1 LSLFVTRER
10 KLEKVKIIENIRREF
25 SFISGNY
32 RVLIISWIIMDLAM
46 EMPSPNFQYYV
57 QALGGTGLELGII
70 GLANFLALAIVAFP
84 GGYLADK
91 YGRRRLITTMTFG
104 MAMSYLFFAFAIS
117 WHFILIGTLL
127 NSVCLIYQPALF
139 AMVQD
144 SVPTERR
151 GMGSSLTQ
159 LIHGA
164 FNTPGPI
171 IAGFLFLKFGLVMS
185 MRLIYLLMT
194 LLFLIAA
201 VWRLRLTETMRNRD
215 PIQLKYF
222 VSSYPTAIRES
233 LKVWKIVPRSTL
245 WLFVGQIIVMFG
257 MALIQVINAV
267 YARDVLLIPEE
278 QWWLT
283 FIPLLLMMI
292 VASIPIGMMID
303 RMGRKIPLI
312 LGVLTSAL
320 GSWLFMNGDL
330 VTIMIAMALFG
341 IAQIAFMAGSSALF
355 ADLVQQENRG
365 KVIGFTNFAGYIAM
379 GFGML
384 LGNYLYLSSSP
395 QMPFLGTL
403 VLAIPELLI
412 ILLLIHEPKEKA
424 ASIQDS

>member
-1 LSLFVTRER
+1 
-10 KLEKVKIIENIRREF
+10 VKIIENIRREF

>member
-1 LSLFVTRER
+1 M
-10 KLEKVKIIENIRREF
+10 KIIENIRREF

-403 VLAIPELLI
+403 MLAIPELLI

>member
-1 LSLFVTRER
+1 
-10 KLEKVKIIENIRREF
+10 VKIIENIRREF

-403 VLAIPELLI
+403 MLAIPELLI

>member
-1 LSLFVTRER
+1 MDLFVTRER
-10 KLEKVKIIENIRREF
+10 KLEKVKIIDNIRREF

-403 VLAIPELLI
+403 MLAIPELLI